1 MDIKVSEVIQNFP
14 RETITQVL
22 GRKVKIRLT
31 LIQTGSI
38 QVYGSLKF
46 VETGDAQYL
55 ENLNLTL
62 YPSPERICYQFL

>member
-22 GRKVKIRLT
+22 GRKVKTGLT

-38 QVYGSLKF
+38 QVYRSLKF
-46 VETGDAQYL
+46 VEMGNAQYL

-62 YPSPERICYQFL
+62 YPSPERICHQFL